1 MRVMNK
7 EELQEKISAHK
18 KWLLNEEG
26 GQRADL
32 RGADLQRADLSGAK
46 HINTFGPTP

>member
-32 RGADLQRADLSGAK
+32 SGAK